1 MMINRITLLL
11 FIGMASGQ
19 NNDALSKDE
28 VMSRAFEEAEKEN
41 KHIILIF
48 HTNWCDYCKMY
59 IDAFSTE
66 ESKIFFDRSYIIT
79 SLIPM
84 GNENIKNEG
93 AMSYFNNLL
102 DNDNLGFPYTFIL
115 DSEGNKLEEY
125 SGYPTSLERINSLI
139 SILNKFSTLEKEENE
154 LYLDYLAEYFMIM
167 D

>member
-1 MMINRITLLL
+1 
-11 FIGMASGQ
+11 
-19 NNDALSKDE
+19 
-28 VMSRAFEEAEKEN
+28 
-41 KHIILIF
+41 
-48 HTNWCDYCKMY
+48 
-59 IDAFSTE
+59 
-66 ESKIFFDRSYIIT
+66 
-79 SLIPM
+79 M